1 MELKVKNTNL
11 NFKSLKWQWR
21 LTAARPNLEV
31 NQCFKEY
38 IKVRQS
44 VWTTS
49 ISATGPLSPASVF
62 YHPPENHNHT
72 VLAEFV

>member
-21 LTAARPNLEV
+21 LTAARPKLKV

-44 VWTTS
+44 V
-49 ISATGPLSPASVF
+49 
-62 YHPPENHNHT
+62 
-72 VLAEFV
+72 